1 MKKLALAFSSKDRVE
16 LTRKSLD
23 RVTGR
28 GIQLFWNDGSVTD
41 DGKYLHQAGYPGGYD
56 GIMCARVTGGPDRAI
71 VFALSQML
79 AHSAARESADYL
91 GLLESD
97 VLLDPDW
104 LEPTMALFD
113 NQEGLP
119 VGAVSARSYEDRV
132 LIQRD
137 GYAVMHNVGAGHIIL
152 TREAAQIVL
161 NNYRTGWWPENRAVF
176 SQLSGL
182 DIGKWAAFHRNEQ
195 FVTAD
200 WSWDTIL
207 AAHGLATVALTP
219 SKATMIGQDI
229 AEQGLKYADGDFD
242 NGMTL
247 SADDEAFVLFCNN
260 LQRIREGARAI
271 PPVDH
276 LLRTR
281 GGSII
286 FPHHAERHGG
296 LFSGNPGRGSSWT
309 TRWSQGFG
317 PFTYVAGDNALF
329 SIPIFGPCAFHVGG
343 GAVKL
348 HDTATEF
355 RTEIDLSN
363 QTEMITIAVPRDM
376 QTGIVRLTFGPGAC
390 LAGIETVHPQ
400 PVWKDLTFDY
410 SKLPPV
416 EEKP

>member
-16 LTRKSLD
+16 LTEQTWPHVHQHCRD
-23 RVTGR
+23 
-28 GIQLFWNDGSVTD
+28 IELFWVDGSKTGEGRAAVWSATNTNVCTNV
-41 DGKYLHQAGYPGGYD
+41 G
-56 GIMCARVTGGPDRAI
+56 GGPDVAI
-71 VFALSQML
+71 MFSLSQML
-79 AHSAARESADYL
+79 ADSSRTHVGIIEN
-91 GLLESD
+91 D
-97 VLLDPDW
+97 VLLDFDW

-113 NQEGLP
+113 NPEGLP

-137 GYAVMHNVGAGHIIL
+137 GYAVMHNVGAGHVIFS
-152 TREAAQIVL
+152 REAAQIIL

-182 DIGKWAAFHRNEQ
+182 DIGKWGAFHHAEQ
-195 FVTAD
+195 MITAD

-229 AEQGLKYADGDFD
+229 AEQGLQYAKGVDTERWDNLAFTSFRHRLNAIRDGS
-242 NGMTL
+242 L
-247 SADDEAFVLFCNN
+247 AL
-260 LQRIREGARAI
+260 

-286 FPHHAERHGG
+286 FPHQAEKHGG

-317 PFTYVAGDNALF
+317 PFLYQAVDDALF
-329 SIPIFGPCAFHVGG
+329 SIPVFGPCAFHVGG
-343 GAVKL
+343 GTIKV
-348 HDTATEF
+348 HDTATGYANEM
-355 RTEIDLSN
+355 DLSGSS
-363 QTEMITIAVPRDM
+363 EMITLSIPRDM
-376 QTGIVRLTFGPGAC
+376 QSGIVRLTFGPGAC
-390 LAGIETVHPQ
+390 LAGIETVHEQ
-400 PVWKDLTFDY
+400 PVWKDVTFDY
-410 SKLPPV
+410 SKLP
-416 EEKP
+416 ETA